1 MTYRW
6 TVPDGYIP
14 RSDTGGHAGHES
26 VCVLNATMVEAR
38 LTFTAYFA
46 DREPLVGAPVIVGAR
61 RARHLRTS
69 ISPDIGLE
77 LPPEVPYALEILS
90 DVAVDLQYSRLDTTQ
105 PAYTLMTSA
114 LAMTST
120 AGGSA

>member
-6 TVPDGYIP
+6 TIPDGYIP
-14 RSDTGGHAGHES
+14 RSDTGGHTGHES
-26 VCVLNATMVEAR
+26 VCVLNATAVEVQ

-46 DREPLVGAPVIVGAR
+46 DREPLVGDPVIVGAR

-69 ISPDIGLE
+69 ISTDIGLE
-77 LPPEVPYALEILS
+77 LPVEIPYAMEILG

-114 LAMTST
+114 LAISST
-120 AGGSA
+120 GGAA